1 MGYKT
6 LELKIIDKVAII
18 TLNRPDDANSLNLEM
33 ANELLE
39 IATICDSDPNT
50 RAVVLTA
57 NGKMF
62 SGGGDLPSFKKQG
75 DKLSEYLRLTTTG
88 LHMAISRFKRMNAPF
103 IVAVNGTAA
112 GAGFSIAISGDL
124 VFSSDSAR
132 FTVAYTKIGVSP
144 DGGSTW
150 MLPRIVGEKKAME
163 LMLLNP
169 VLKAEEALQLGL
181 ISRIYPEADLHEES
195 FKVACRLAAG
205 PSLAFGET
213 KRLLADSSVNSMEHQ
228 LELETRAIAG
238 LARYSKDTKEGIG
251 SFIDKRA
258 PEFKGE

>member
-6 LELKIIDKVAII
+6 LEFKKIDKVAII

-39 IATICDSDPNT
+39 IATICDSDPNI

-150 MLPRIVGEKKAME
+150 MLPRIVGEKKRW
-163 LMLLNP
+163 N
-169 VLKAEEALQLGL
+169 
-181 ISRIYPEADLHEES
+181 
-195 FKVACRLAAG
+195 
-205 PSLAFGET
+205 
-213 KRLLADSSVNSMEHQ
+213 
-228 LELETRAIAG
+228 
-238 LARYSKDTKEGIG
+238 
-251 SFIDKRA
+251 
-258 PEFKGE
+258 